1 MTEYTWAVNC
11 IETLVEAEDLEQTF
25 QDRALRY
32 MDGLYAYA
40 VIMVGDYAKAE
51 GLVHE
56 TYLHALDARHRL
68 CANNNLKSWLFTI
81 LRNLRFK
88 RENGPDEIEDETAQH
103 PTLTYA
109 DRVSREKVQQTIR
122 KLPEIDREI
131 IVLREFEE
139 LSYQELSQVLNCPV
153 GTVMSRLSRARER
166 LRDLL
171 QGLRTEEE

>member
-1 MTEYTWAVNC
+1 M
-11 IETLVEAEDLEQTF
+11 EQTF
-25 QDRALRY
+25 QDSALRY
-32 MDGLYAYA
+32 LDGLYAYA

-68 CANNNLKSWLFTI
+68 CTNSNLKSWLFTI
-81 LRNLRFK
+81 LRNLRLNRK
-88 RENGPDEIEDETAQH
+88 NGPGEVEDNTAQRSF
-103 PTLTYA
+103 LRYA
-109 DRVSREKVQQTIR
+109 DKLSREDLQQVIR

-131 IVLREFEE
+131 IALREFEE
-139 LSYQELSQVLNCPV
+139 LSYQELSQVLDCPV

-171 QGLRTEEE
+171 R